1 MIQDITWDGIAT
13 LAAALLGAVVVVA
26 GYFVQRS
33 IARRTELGELYAGAI
48 SAIDDYREA
57 PYRILRKDGTYATR
71 IALTNHV
78 SDIQSRLSHFD
89 ALLTQRA
96 PRQVLAAYRDTVEAL
111 RREAGQ
117 HMREAWAARPTRR
130 DRDVPLGISLAM
142 PDTHARRQALIT
154 TMAPGA
160 RLLRSAVPV
169 LIVFGI
175 AVPAGGWASTSAGLI
190 PPFVAAPIEIVSA
203 VVGIAALAGLVIA
216 PARVGRRRV
225 ATSILTFLGAAI
237 AIAISVLA
245 TAQFAP

>member
-1 MIQDITWDGIAT
+1 MIQDLTWDGIAT
-13 LAAALLGAVVVVA
+13 LAVAFLGAVVVVA

-33 IARRTELGELYAGAI
+33 IARRAALGELYAGAI

-57 PYRILRKDGTYATR
+57 PYRILRKDGTDSTR

-89 ALLTQRA
+89 ALLTQGA
-96 PRQVLAAYRDTVEAL
+96 PRQVLNAYRATVEAL

-117 HMREAWAARPTRR
+117 HMRDAWAARPTRR

-142 PDTHARRQALIT
+142 PDTDARRQALIS

-160 RLLRSAVPV
+160 RLLRSAIPALVGFGIVVPV
-169 LIVFGI
+169 V
-175 AVPAGGWASTSAGLI
+175 GWAGASTGHLA
-190 PPFVAAPIEIVSA
+190 PFVAAPIEIVSA
-203 VVGIAALAGLVIA
+203 VVGVAAIAGLVVS

-225 ATSILTFLGAAI
+225 ATSILTLLCVVI
-237 AIAISVLA
+237 AIAVSILV
-245 TAQFAP
+245 TAQLAQ